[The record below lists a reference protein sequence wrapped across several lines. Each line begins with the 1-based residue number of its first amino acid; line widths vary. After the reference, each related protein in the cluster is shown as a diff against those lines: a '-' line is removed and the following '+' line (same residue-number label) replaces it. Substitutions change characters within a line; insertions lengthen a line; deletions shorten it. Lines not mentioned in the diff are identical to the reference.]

1 LCYRFNIVLM
11 KEVNQMK
18 SKVAFNSGEF
28 QLHQN
33 PNFNYQL
40 NRTYNVSNGNLDEI
54 KELAGKITG
63 IQAWE
68 KEMKALAEKALKEDR
83 IKDAIAYFRMTEF
96 FMYDGNP
103 DKIKTYD
110 QSIELFY
117 QYHDEL
123 FQTGVLKLDHVPY
136 EQGYLP
142 VIHTMP
148 EGERVDT
155 ILLHG
160 GFDSYMEEFLPSLL
174 YLREKGF
181 EVILFE
187 GPGQGNVL
195 RKQGIT
201 FSIEWER
208 PLKTLLDYY
217 NLNDVTIIGIS
228 MGAILAPRAAAFENR
243 IKRVVAWSVCTNMLE
258 LLLEATPQA
267 EREALKELL
276 RKKEKNLIN
285 DMMYKQMEREP
296 LIDWSMHHG
305 FYNMGVDNPYDFM
318 LAANRYEYKDVA
330 AKITQDFLLLGAEK
344 DHLIRIENYKSVIDS
359 LPNVKSLTYRMF
371 TAKENAASHCN
382 TGNPQLVLDTIVSWI
397 NLCRASLID

>member
-1 LCYRFNIVLM
+1 M
-11 KEVNQMK
+11 KRK
-18 SKVAFNSGEF
+18 TDFNSGEF
-28 QLHQN
+28 QLHPN

-40 NRTYNVSNGNLDEI
+40 NRTYNVSQGNLDEI
-54 KELAGKITG
+54 KELAGKLTG
-63 IQAWE
+63 IKVWE
-68 KEMKALAEKALKEDR
+68 KEMKALAEKALREDR

-123 FQTGVLKLDHVPY
+123 FKTGVLKLDHVPY

-148 EGERVDT
+148 EGECVDT

-174 YLREKGF
+174 YLRENGF
-181 EVILFE
+181 QVFLFE

-195 RKQGIT
+195 RKQDIT

-208 PLKTLLDYY
+208 PVKTLLDYY
-217 NLNDVTIIGIS
+217 DLNDVTIIGIS

-243 IKRVVAWSVCTNMLE
+243 IKRVVAWSVCANMLE
-258 LLLEATPQA
+258 LLLDAIPKA

-276 RKKEKNLIN
+276 RKKDKNTIN
-285 DMMYKQMEREP
+285 DIMYKQMEREP
-296 LIDWSMHHG
+296 LIDWGMHHG
-305 FYNMGVDNPYDFM
+305 FYNMGVDNPYDYM
-318 LAANRYEYKDVA
+318 LAANRYEYKNVA

-344 DHLIRIENYKSVIDS
+344 DHLIRIENYKSAIDS
-359 LPNVKSLTYRMF
+359 LTNVRSLTYRMF
-371 TAKENAASHCN
+371 TVKENAASHCN
-382 TGNPQLVLDTIVSWI
+382 TGNPKLVLDTIISWI
-397 NLCRASLID
+397 KIIKVHQ

>member
-1 LCYRFNIVLM
+1 M
-11 KEVNQMK
+11 KRK
-18 SKVAFNSGEF
+18 TDFNSGEF
-28 QLHQN
+28 QLHPN

-54 KELAGKITG
+54 KELAGKLTG
-63 IQAWE
+63 INVWE
-68 KEMKALAEKALKEDR
+68 KEMKALAEKALKEGR

-96 FMYDGNP
+96 FMYDSNP

-123 FQTGVLKLDHVPY
+123 FKTGILKLDHVPY
-136 EQGYLP
+136 GQGYLP

-148 EGERVDT
+148 EGECVDT

-174 YLREKGF
+174 YLRENGF
-181 EVILFE
+181 QVFLFE
-187 GPGQGNVL
+187 GPGQGSVL

-201 FSIEWER
+201 FSVEWER
-208 PLKTLLDYY
+208 PVKTLLDYY
-217 NLNDVTIIGIS
+217 DLNDVTIIGIS

-258 LLLEATPQA
+258 LLLDAIPKA
-267 EREALKELL
+267 EREVLKELL
-276 RKKEKNLIN
+276 RKKDKNIIN
-285 DMMYKQMEREP
+285 GIMYKQMEREP

-305 FYNMGVDNPYDFM
+305 FYNMRADNPYDFM
-318 LAANRYEYKDVA
+318 LAANKYEYKNVA
-330 AKITQDFLLLGAEK
+330 DKITQDFLLLGAEK
-344 DHLIRIENYKSVIDS
+344 DHLIRIENYKSAIDS
-359 LPNVKSLTYRMF
+359 LTNVKSLTYRMF
-371 TAKENAASHCN
+371 TVKENAASHCN
-382 TGNPQLVLDTIVSWI
+382 TGNPKLVLDTIISWI
-397 NLCRASLID
+397 KIIKVHQ

>member
-1 LCYRFNIVLM
+1 M
-11 KEVNQMK
+11 KGVNNMK
-18 SKVAFNSGEF
+18 SKVDFSLGEF

-54 KELAGKITG
+54 KEFAGKLTG
-63 IQAWE
+63 IKVWE
-68 KEMKALAEKALKEDR
+68 KEMSDLAEKALKEDR
-83 IKDAIAYFRMTEF
+83 IIDAIAYFRMTEF

-110 QSIELFY
+110 KSIELFY

-123 FQTGVLKLDHVPY
+123 FKTGVLKLDHIPY

-142 VIHTMP
+142 VIHTKP
-148 EGERVDT
+148 EGECVDT

-160 GFDSYMEEFLPSLL
+160 GFDSYMEEFLLSLL
-174 YLREKGF
+174 YLRENGF
-181 EVILFE
+181 EVFLFE

-208 PLKTLLDYY
+208 PIKTLMDYY
-217 NLNDVTIIGIS
+217 DLNDVTIIGIS
-228 MGAILAPRAAAFENR
+228 MGAILAPKAAAFESR

-258 LLLEATPQA
+258 LLLDATPQA
-267 EREALKELL
+267 EREALKEML
-276 RKKEKNLIN
+276 RKKDKNSIN
-285 DMMYKQMEREP
+285 DIMYKQMKINS
-296 LIDWSMHHG
+296 LIDWGMHHA
-305 FYNMGVDNPYDFM
+305 FYNMGVDNPYDYM
-318 LAANRYEYKDVA
+318 LAADRYEYKYVA
-330 AKITQDFLLLGAEK
+330 DKITQDFLLLGAEK
-344 DHLIRIENYKSVIDS
+344 DHLIRIEKYKSVIDS
-359 LPNVKSLTYRMF
+359 LTNVKSLTYRMF

-382 TGNPQLVLDTIVSWI
+382 TGNPKLVLDTIISWI
-397 NLCRASLID
+397 KIIKNRAM